1 MKNKFIILLIEF
13 CLYTPFRL
21 MNLIGGMKNQKHTM
35 FMKHN
40 VSANCLEGLNIMM
53 VNHDSNEW

>member
-1 MKNKFIILLIEF
+1 MKNKFIILQVEF

-21 MNLIGGMKNQKHTM
+21 MNLIGGKKNQKHTM

>member
-1 MKNKFIILLIEF
+1 
-13 CLYTPFRL
+13 
-21 MNLIGGMKNQKHTM
+21 MNLIGGKKNQKHTM

-40 VSANCLEGLNIMM
+40 VSANCLKGLNIMM